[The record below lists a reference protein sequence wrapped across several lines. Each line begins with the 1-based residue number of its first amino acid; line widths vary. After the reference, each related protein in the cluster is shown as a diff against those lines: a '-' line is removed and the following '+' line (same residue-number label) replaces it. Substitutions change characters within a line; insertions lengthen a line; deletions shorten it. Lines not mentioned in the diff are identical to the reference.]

1 MKKIILLFLIAYAFS
16 CSSISEKEKRINS
29 VKKIAL
35 NAYNA
40 QMSRDVETFKSL
52 LGEDFTFILNS
63 ELDISQTYD

>member
-29 VKKIAL
+29 VKKIGFY
-35 NAYNA
+35 AYNA